1 MPGRSGNDTSGRRKG
16 PSGRSYRSKAG
27 LTLQPKKMRG
37 RKPSSQRW
45 LTRQLNDPF
54 VAETQARG
62 LRSRAAIKLE
72 QMDDKHHFLM
82 PHMRVVDL
90 GCAPGGWLQVV
101 MKRCRIE
108 SGKGVLVGIDL
119 LVVDPVPGAKLLVG
133 DITETDI
140 LQQVHTA
147 IEGKADAVLSD
158 MAAATTGHRQTD
170 HLRTMSLLEIAL
182 DFAEQ
187 VLAPG
192 GIFLAKAFR
201 GGSDR
206 QFQELLNQRFDKV
219 RYVKPPASRSESV
232 ETYVLGTG
240 FRGAPA
246 DKQRDAVAKPQTGY
260 SPI

>member
-1 MPGRSGNDTSGRRKG
+1 MPERLGSQSSGRRKG

-37 RKPSSQRW
+37 RKSSSQRW

-54 VAETQARG
+54 VAEAQARG

-72 QMDDKHHFLM
+72 QMDDKHRFLL

-90 GCAPGGWLQVV
+90 GCAPGGWLQVLT
-101 MKRCRIE
+101 KRCQINV
-108 SGKGVLVGIDL
+108 GKGVLVGVDL
-119 LVVDPVPGAKLLVG
+119 LAVDPVPGAVLLVG
-133 DITETDI
+133 DITDLNI
-140 LQQVHTA
+140 MQQVHTV

-170 HLRTMSLLEIAL
+170 HLRTMSLLEVAL
-182 DFAEQ
+182 DFADQ
-187 VLAPG
+187 ILVPG

-201 GGSDR
+201 GGSDK
-206 QFQELLNQRFDKV
+206 QFQDLLNERFEKV
-219 RYVKPPASRSESV
+219 RYLKPPASRSESV

-240 FRGAPA
+240 FRNVPSEKKLDA
-246 DKQRDAVAKPQTGY
+246 DSEIKTGY

>member
-1 MPGRSGNDTSGRRKG
+1 MPDRSGNETSGRRKG
-16 PSGRSYRSKAG
+16 PSGQSYRSKAG

-54 VAETQARG
+54 VAEAQARG
-62 LRSRAAIKLE
+62 FRSRAAIKLE
-72 QMDDKHHFLM
+72 QMDDKHHFLL

-108 SGKGVLVGIDL
+108 AGKGVLVGIDL
-119 LVVDPVPGAKLLVG
+119 LVVEPLPGAELLVG
-133 DITETDI
+133 DITNPDI
-140 LQQVHTA
+140 LQHVHNA
-147 IEGKADAVLSD
+147 IDGKADAVLSD

-170 HLRTMSLLEIAL
+170 HLRTMGLLETAL
-182 DFAEQ
+182 DFTDQ

-206 QFQELLNQRFDKV
+206 QFQDSLNQRFDKL
-219 RYVKPPASRSESV
+219 RYLKPPASRSESV

-240 FRGAPA
+240 FRGAPF
-246 DKQRDAVAKPQTGY
+246 DKRSEVDVEPHTGY

>member
-1 MPGRSGNDTSGRRKG
+1 MPGRLGNDASGRRKG

-27 LTLQPKKMRG
+27 LTLQPKKMRS

-54 VAETQARG
+54 VAEAKSKG
-62 LRSRAAIKLE
+62 FRSRAAIKLE
-72 QMDDKHHFLM
+72 QMDDKYRFLM

-108 SGKGVLVGIDL
+108 AGKGVLVGIDL
-119 LVVDPVPGAKLLVG
+119 LTVDPVPGANLLVG
-133 DITETDI
+133 DITKTDI
-140 LQQVHTA
+140 LRQVNNA
-147 IEGKADAVLSD
+147 IEGKANAVLSD

-170 HLRTMSLLEIAL
+170 HLRTMGLLEIAL
-182 DFAEQ
+182 DFADQ
-187 VLAPG
+187 VLVLG
-192 GIFLAKAFR
+192 GTFLAKAFR

-206 QFQELLNQRFDKV
+206 KFQDLLNQRFDKV
-219 RYVKPPASRSESV
+219 RYIKPAASRSESV

-246 DKQRDAVAKPQTGY
+246 DKQYDTDVESQKGY

>member
-1 MPGRSGNDTSGRRKG
+1 MPGRSGNDASGRRKG

-108 SGKGVLVGIDL
+108 SGKGVLVGVDL
-119 LVVDPVPGAKLLVG
+119 LVVDPVPG
-133 DITETDI
+133 I
-140 LQQVHTA
+140 LRQVHTA

-170 HLRTMSLLEIAL
+170 HLRTMGLLEIAL
-182 DFAEQ
+182 DFADQ

-206 QFQELLNQRFDKV
+206 QFQELLNQRFDRV
-219 RYVKPPASRSESV
+219 RYIKPPASRSESV

-246 DKQRDAVAKPQTGY
+246 DKQHDAGAKPQTGY

>member
-1 MPGRSGNDTSGRRKG
+1 MPERSGHQSSGRRKG

-54 VAETQARG
+54 VAEAQARG

-72 QMDDKHHFLM
+72 QMDDKYRFLL

-90 GCAPGGWLQVV
+90 GCAPGGWLQVLR
-101 MKRCRIE
+101 KRCRIDT
-108 SGKGVLVGIDL
+108 GKGVLVGIDL
-119 LVVDPVPGAKLLVG
+119 LAVDPVPGATLLVG
-133 DITETDI
+133 DITDPDI
-140 LQQVHTA
+140 LQRVHTT
-147 IEGKADAVLSD
+147 IEGRADAVLSD

-170 HLRTMSLLEIAL
+170 HLRTMGLLEIAL
-182 DFAEQ
+182 DFADR

-206 QFQELLNQRFDKV
+206 QFQNLLNQRFEKV
-219 RYVKPPASRSESV
+219 RYLKPPASRSESV

-240 FRGAPA
+240 FRGAAA
-246 DKQRDAVAKPQTGY
+246 DNEGDANSKLQTGY